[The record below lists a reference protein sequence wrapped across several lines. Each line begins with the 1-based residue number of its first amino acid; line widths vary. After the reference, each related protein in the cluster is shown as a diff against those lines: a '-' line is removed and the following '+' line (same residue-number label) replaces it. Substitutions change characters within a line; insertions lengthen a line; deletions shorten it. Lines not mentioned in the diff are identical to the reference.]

1 MVIVNT
7 YIHEDSLNERL
18 LNSIH
23 MKVYRDDNNQEV
35 YSKKLQKHNEKI
47 AFKLPESTLVN

>member
-47 AFKLPESTLVN
+47 AFKLPESILVN